1 MKQENKKLSA
11 YRKIVRGLYTQVEEG
26 ERLAKRKIIYTALAT
41 LLVASLLLFTAAL
54 METGGSGKYV
64 YVYGEQEQKINEELA
79 LSGNVQQID
88 LNALADYCGIE
99 KELSGSQAAYK
110 INGTEAYF
118 KNGSDV
124 ALVNGIELEMPT
136 AASIKNGYCL
146 IPLSTAKELFR
157 GLNIS
162 SERKTTTVS
171 INNSNIYMIVKNPKI
186 EYLTNISEYL
196 EYINSNDEYIFILAN
211 KENPLTENFPENKDL
226 LIEIPAEYR
235 KDSVIYLY
243 TVALQALQAMMND
256 MLEAGITDTYV
267 TSAYRSYAYQEVLFN
282 MYIDEEMENGLSYE
296 AAVEKVLTYSS
307 EPGKSEHQTGL
318 CVDFTTKSIGGVVD
332 DIFETT
338 EAFAWLKDNAWK
350 YGFILRYPKD
360 KIATTGYSYESW
372 HYRFVGLERA
382 SVIYQTGI
390 CYEEYLEIFENK

>member
-11 YRKIVRGLYTQVEEG
+11 YKRIVRGLYTQVDEG
-26 ERLAKRKIIYTALAT
+26 EKKARQKIIYAALAT

-54 METGGSGKYV
+54 METGSGKYV
-64 YVYGEQEQKINEELA
+64 YVYGEQEQKINKELA
-79 LSGNVQQID
+79 LSGNVQLID

-99 KELSGSQAAYK
+99 KELSGSRATYRA
-110 INGTEAYF
+110 NGTEAVF
-118 KNGSDV
+118 ENGSDI
-124 ALVNGIELEMPT
+124 ALINGIELEMPKG
-136 AASIKNGYCL
+136 ASIKNGYCL
-146 IPLSTAKELFR
+146 IPLSTAEELFL
-157 GLNIS
+157 GLSIS

-171 INNSNIYMIVKNPKI
+171 LGNGNIYMIASDPKI
-186 EYLTNISEYL
+186 EYLTDVSEYL

-211 KENPLTENFPENKDL
+211 KENPLTEDFPEDKDL
-226 LIEIPAEYR
+226 LVEIPAEYR

-256 MLEAGITDTYV
+256 MFEAGLNDIYV

-282 MYIDEEMENGLSYE
+282 IYIDEEMESGLSYDE
-296 AAVEKVLTYSS
+296 AVKKVLTYSS

-318 CVDFTTKSIGGVVD
+318 CVDFTTRAIGGVVD
-332 DIFETT
+332 DVFETT
-338 EAFAWLKDNAWK
+338 AAFAWLKDNAWK
-350 YGFILRYPKD
+350 YGFILRYPED
-360 KIATTGYSYESW
+360 KVDITGYSYESW

-390 CYEEYLEIFENK
+390 CYEEYLEIFGSK